1 MSARLLNDLDSY
13 LKAHLDGWVE
23 ELVEL
28 CRLPSVSARHE
39 GIEECAAHVCRLLQ
53 RRGLAA
59 EVLPTD
65 GHPVVVGEL
74 AAGRGKTMLFYNHYD
89 VQPPEPL
96 DLWQSPPFEPDLRD
110 GRLYARGAKDDKGEL
125 MARLAA
131 VDALQAV
138 TGGLPCNVRWL
149 AEGEEEVGSPHLP
162 PFVERHWERLRC
174 DGAIWEEGGV
184 DPEGRPLVTLG
195 TRGLLYVELSVRAS
209 GRDGHSGEA
218 NLIPNAAWRLTWAL
232 STLKGQDE
240 RIKIPGF
247 YDGVPEPT
255 PRQLAMLA
263 ELPSP
268 ERGLLATYEL
278 DSLLLGRTGAE
289 VLAARFQPTCN
300 IAGVTAGFQGE
311 GAKTVIPALASA
323 KLDFRLVP
331 SQDPAA
337 VAGQLRAH
345 LDAEGFPDVNL
356 RVIGCEP
363 GAFIDP
369 DDPLVRLAA
378 ETGAEVYGRPAQLVP
393 LSGGTTP
400 MFLFAGRGVPIVA
413 PGVGYGASN
422 LAHSPNESVRL
433 EDIRQAARHVARLLL
448 RFGEV

>member
-1 MSARLLNDLDSY
+1 MREQLLVDLDSY
-13 LKAHLDGWVE
+13 IYSHLDGWVG

-39 GIEECAAHVCRLLQ
+39 GIDECAAHLCRLLKK
-53 RRGLAA
+53 RGLVAQ
-59 EVLPTD
+59 VLPTG

-74 AAGRGKTMLFYNHYD
+74 VAGHAKTMLFYNHYD

-96 DLWQSPPFEPDLRD
+96 DLWLSPPFEPELRD

-125 MARLAA
+125 IARLAA

-138 TGGLPCNVRWL
+138 TGGLPCNIRWL

-162 PFVERHWERLRC
+162 LFVEQQWERLRC

-195 TRGLLYVELSVRAS
+195 ARGLLYVELSVQAS

-218 NLIPNAAWRLTWAL
+218 NLIPNAAWRLIWAL
-232 STLKGQDE
+232 NTLKGQDE
-240 RIKIPGF
+240 RIEIAGF
-247 YDGVPEPT
+247 NDGVPAPT
-255 PRQLAMLA
+255 SRQLEMLA

-268 ERGLLATYEL
+268 ERGLLATYQL
-278 DSLLLGRTGAE
+278 GSLLLGRTGKE

-337 VAGQLRAH
+337 VAGQLRSH
-345 LDAEGFPDVNL
+345 LDSQGFPDVKL
-356 RVIGCEP
+356 QVIGCEP

-378 ETGAEVYGRPAQLVP
+378 ETGAEVYGQPAQLVP
-393 LSGGTTP
+393 LAGGTTP
-400 MFLFAGRGVPIVA
+400 MFLFARRGVPIVA

-433 EDIRQAARHVARLLL
+433 EDIRQAARHIARLLL
-448 RFGEV
+448 RFGEA